1 MSTLTQT
8 AKRGLGKPSPPP
20 SNRKANGEFAATRS
34 ALKSRAL
41 FVMGTLFGA
50 YATIWAAVWWYQVH
64 KRGELESLA
73 PQFQPLFRE
82 PAGQPG
88 SILDAKGRVLATSVQ
103 TYAVKVDPPKF
114 REEFR
119 GQPAQ
124 MAKAIRVLADILG
137 VPENHVRQKIH
148 SPASW
153 EYLAQRVPP
162 ETRRQLMRAI
172 RNGDP
177 KIPYITTEV
186 QYRREYPL
194 GTTACWVLGWRGVD
208 HVARAGLEQTYDFLL
223 TGLPGSAVGSR
234 DKWGRLILWP
244 AARHPVEAR
253 PGRSIVLT
261 IDADIQ
267 QATESALDHLV
278 AVHAPKRGCGA
289 IVMDPRTGRILAMA
303 AKPSFNP
310 NEFSGAVL
318 GRRPTEKD
326 LLNPLVNYGFEPGS
340 VMKTFTIAAALDAG
354 LTSEEEVFSCPGVL
368 PDVGGRPLR
377 CADGHVHGRMRL
389 AEVLAK
395 SCNISAARLAMR
407 LGGDRETEALRRFGF
422 GAPTGVGFN
431 PEGHGSMPP
440 APGEPVL
447 RERDVANLGFGQ
459 GMAVTVMQLAAGYC
473 ALVNGGVYMQP
484 MIVDQVL
491 KPTGEVWYSVPPVQV
506 RRVCSQQTSVKIRR
520 MLELVV
526 EQGTGK
532 RARIPGVRVGGKT
545 GTAQKPG
552 PGGKYREGAY
562 IAVFVMVL
570 PADDPHYVI
579 TVMADEP
586 SNGYHGG
593 TVAAPAAR
601 EIAMAILRLERTLPP
616 EAEKITGTA
625 G

>member
-1 MSTLTQT
+1 M
-8 AKRGLGKPSPPP
+8 
-20 SNRKANGEFAATRS
+20 
-34 ALKSRAL
+34 
-41 FVMGTLFGA
+41 
-50 YATIWAAVWWYQVH
+50 H
-64 KRGELESLA
+64 KRAELESQA
-73 PQFQPLFRE
+73 PHFQPLFRQ

-88 SILDAKGRVLATSVQ
+88 NILDAKGRVLATSVQ
-103 TYAVKVDPPKF
+103 TYAVKIDPQKF

-119 GQPAQ
+119 GQPAE
-124 MAKAIRVLADILG
+124 MAKAIRLLAAILG
-137 VPENHVRQKIH
+137 VPEDHVRQKVY

-153 EYLAQRVPP
+153 QYLVQRVPA
-162 ETRRQLMRAI
+162 ETKHRLMRAI
-172 RNGDP
+172 RSGEP

-208 HVARAGLEQTYDFLL
+208 HAARAGLEQTYDFLL

-244 AARHPVEAR
+244 AARRPVEAR
-253 PGRSIVLT
+253 PGRSIMLT

-267 QATESALDHLV
+267 QATELALDHLMMR
-278 AVHAPKRGCGA
+278 HTPRRGCGA

-303 AKPSFNP
+303 AKPSFDP
-310 NEFSGAVL
+310 NEFSGTVQ

-354 LTSEEEVFSCPGVL
+354 LTREEETFSCPGSL
-368 PDVGGRPLR
+368 PNVGGRPLR
-377 CADGHVHGRMRL
+377 CADGHAHGAMRL
-389 AEVLAK
+389 ADVLAR

-407 LGGDRETEALRRFGF
+407 LGGERETEALRRFGF
-422 GAPTGVGFN
+422 GAPTRVGFN
-431 PEGHGSMPP
+431 PEGHGSLPP

-459 GMAVTVMQLAAGYC
+459 GMAVTLMQLAAGYC

-484 MIVDQVL
+484 MILDRVL
-491 KPTGEVWYSVPPVQV
+491 KPTGEEWYSVPPVQV
-506 RRVCSQQTSVKIRR
+506 RRVCSQRTSEQIRR
-520 MLELVV
+520 MLQLVV
-526 EQGTGK
+526 DEGTGK
-532 RARIPGVRVGGKT
+532 RACIPGVKVGGKT

-552 PGGKYREGAY
+552 PKGGYREGAY
-562 IAVFVMVL
+562 IAVFVLVL
-570 PADDPHYVI
+570 PADNPRYVI

-586 SNGYHGG
+586 CNGYHGG

-616 EAEKITGTA
+616 EAEKTTGTPA
-625 G
+625 